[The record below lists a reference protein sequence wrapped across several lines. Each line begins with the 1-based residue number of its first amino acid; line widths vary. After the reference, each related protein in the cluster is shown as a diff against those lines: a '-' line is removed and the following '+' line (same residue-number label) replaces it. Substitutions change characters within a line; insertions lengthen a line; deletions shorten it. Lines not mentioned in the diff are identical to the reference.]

1 MTKARV
7 DIPKEEATAALDAS
21 ASTRSGDRD
30 KLEGEVAA
38 LKRRLSEVETELRDE
53 LAKKKA
59 ELEAARAAADLAN
72 RAKTAFLAN
81 MSHEIRTPLSAVMG
95 YANLIAATEQAAEE
109 TREWSKRL
117 QRSAEHLL
125 ALLDDVLDLAK
136 IEAGKLDLH
145 LVSCDPT
152 TVLEEVG
159 VLMEPRAQ
167 DKGLVLVVAADTELP
182 ARFRT
187 DPLRLRQ
194 ILVNL
199 VGNAIKYT
207 PRGEVSVHARLMMSP
222 VGRSFERR
230 LEIEVGD
237 TGIGIPGHELK
248 RLFLPFEQGEGRPN
262 AGGVGLGLD
271 ISRRLARLLGG
282 DIDVRSEVGVG
293 SVFTLTLPVD
303 AGADRGT
310 TPARLVT
317 RSGVLKPS
325 EPVVPR
331 LDRRVVLVVD
341 DAEDNRRIVTYFL
354 KQAGAEVVE
363 AATLQAAERI
373 VAEPTSGVELVVTDL
388 QLPDGN
394 GLSLVATMAAR
405 GDSRPVLAL
414 TADAMLETRARA
426 MAAGVADF
434 LVKPVVAWRL
444 VSRVGALLQQEAR
457 VEARVVGPPSAPPTG
472 PTSAVRPTRTPLPE
486 AARLL
491 RNPTPTPMDGAER
504 GSRPALKRFPT
515 APQGLVVA
523 DVEARVGGR
532 DPQRVPTAPNQR
544 PTIEPETAR
553 NRRPEAGA
561 DVAVGG
567 EHAGGE
573 GGRPDVP
580 VDLLT
585 RYYGVLSERVF
596 GLEEGL
602 ALSDAARLRDLAH
615 RIAGSGATM
624 GHPELTELGRLVERS
639 VIDDAGW
646 HAIGAL
652 GERLLVAT
660 RHAALTRPW
669 LG

>member
-7 DIPKEEATAALDAS
+7 DTPRDDEAAS
-21 ASTRSGDRD
+21 RGNLVSDESGGG
-30 KLEGEVAA
+30 KAEAEIAA
-38 LKRRLSEVETELRDE
+38 LKRRLAELETELRDE

-59 ELEAARAAADLAN
+59 ELEAARAVAELAN

-95 YANLIAATEQAAEE
+95 YANLIAATEQAADE

-145 LVSCDPT
+145 FVSCDPT

-167 DKGLVLVVAADTELP
+167 DKGLVLTVAADTELP

-194 ILVNL
+194 ILINL
-199 VGNAIKYT
+199 VGNAVKYT
-207 PRGEVSVHARLMMSP
+207 PRGEVSVHARLRMSP

-237 TGIGIPGHELK
+237 TGVGIPGHELK
-248 RLFLPFEQGEGRPN
+248 RLFLPFEQGQGRPN

-303 AGADRGT
+303 GGADRGT

-331 LDRRVVLVVD
+331 LDKRVVLVVD

-363 AATLQAAERI
+363 AATLRAAEQI
-373 VAEPTSGVELVVTDL
+373 MAEPTSGVELVVTDL
-388 QLPDGN
+388 QLTDGN
-394 GLSLVATMAAR
+394 GLSLIASMAAR
-405 GDSRPVLAL
+405 GDSRPVVAL
-414 TADAMLETRARA
+414 TADAMLETRELA

-434 LVKPVVAWRL
+434 MVKPVVAWRL
-444 VSRVGALLQQEAR
+444 VSRVGALLQEGAR
-457 VEARVVGPPSAPPTG
+457 VGSRVEPASVTPTG
-472 PTSAVRPTRTPLPE
+472 PMNVGRPTRTPLPE
-486 AARLL
+486 ASKLL
-491 RNPTPTPMDGAER
+491 RNPTPTPADAVER
-504 GSRPALKRFPT
+504 ASRPALKRFPT
-515 APQGLVVA
+515 APQGVVVSQI
-523 DVEARVGGR
+523 DGVEARVGR
-532 DPQRVPTAPNQR
+532 DPQRVPTAPSHR
-544 PTIEPETAR
+544 PTIEPDTAR
-553 NRRPEAGA
+553 NRRPEG
-561 DVAVGG
+561 VGEGTGVG
-567 EHAGGE
+567 ELAGGAV
-573 GGRPDVP
+573 RPDVP

-585 RYYGVLSERVF
+585 RYYGMLSERVM

-602 ALSDAARLRDLAH
+602 AACDAARLRDLAH

-624 GHPELTELGRLVERS
+624 GHPELTELGRLVERA

-646 HAIGAL
+646 EAIGAL
-652 GERLLVAT
+652 GARLLAAT
-660 RHAALTRPW
+660 GLAARTRPW
-669 LG
+669 LA

>member
-1 MTKARV
+1 MTEARV
-7 DIPKEEATAALDAS
+7 NTPTGGEVAASHAELVSAES
-21 ASTRSGDRD
+21 ASD
-30 KLEGEVAA
+30 EVAA
-38 LKRRLSEVETELRDE
+38 LKRRLAEVETELREE
-53 LAKKKA
+53 LANKKA
-59 ELEAARAAADLAN
+59 ELDAARAVAELAN

-95 YANLIAATEQAAEE
+95 YANLIAATEQAADE
-109 TREWSKRL
+109 TRDWSKRL

-194 ILVNL
+194 ILINL
-199 VGNAIKYT
+199 VGNAVKYT
-207 PRGEVSVHARLMMSP
+207 PRGEVSVHARLRMSP

-237 TGIGIPGHELK
+237 TGVGIPGHELK
-248 RLFLPFEQGEGRPN
+248 RLFLPFEQGQGRPN

-303 AGADRGT
+303 GGADRGT

-331 LDRRVVLVVD
+331 LDKRVVLVVD

-354 KQAGAEVVE
+354 KQAGADVVE
-363 AATLQAAERI
+363 ATTLRAADEI
-373 VAEPTSGVELVVTDL
+373 MAEPTSGVELVVTDL
-388 QLPDGN
+388 QLTDGY
-394 GLSLVATMAAR
+394 GLSLIASMAAR
-405 GDSRPVLAL
+405 GDSRPVVAL
-414 TADAMLETRARA
+414 TADAMLETRELAV
-426 MAAGVADF
+426 AAGVADF
-434 LVKPVVAWRL
+434 MVKPVVAWRL
-444 VSRVGALLQQEAR
+444 VSRVGALLQQGER
-457 VEARVVGPPSAPPTG
+457 VESRVEPTSAPPTG
-472 PTSAVRPTRTPLPE
+472 PTSVGRPTRTPLPE
-486 AARLL
+486 AAKLL
-491 RNPTPTPMDGAER
+491 RNPTPTPTDGVAP
-504 GSRPALKRFPT
+504 RPALKRFPT
-515 APQGLVVA
+515 APQGGAVA
-523 DVEARVGGR
+523 MSDGVEARVGGR
-532 DPQRVPTAPNQR
+532 DPQRLPTAPNQR
-544 PTIEPETAR
+544 PTIEPDTAR
-553 NRRPEAGA
+553 NRRPDGAGA
-561 DVAVGG
+561 GVVAG
-567 EHAGGE
+567 ELAVE
-573 GGRPDVP
+573 AARPDVP
-580 VDLLT
+580 IDLLT
-585 RYYGVLSERVF
+585 RYYGMLSERVL

-602 ALSDAARLRDLAH
+602 AASDPARLRDLSH

-624 GHPELTELGRLVERS
+624 GHPELTELGRLVERA

-646 HAIGAL
+646 EAIGAL
-652 GERLLVAT
+652 GARLLMAT
-660 RHAALTRPW
+660 RLAAQKRPW
-669 LG
+669 LA

>member
-1 MTKARV
+1 MTEARV
-7 DIPKEEATAALDAS
+7 KTPTGGEVAASRAELVSAAS
-21 ASTRSGDRD
+21 ASD
-30 KLEGEVAA
+30 EVAA
-38 LKRRLSEVETELRDE
+38 LKRRLAEVETELREE
-53 LAKKKA
+53 LANKKA
-59 ELEAARAAADLAN
+59 ELDAARAAAELAN

-95 YANLIAATEQAAEE
+95 YANLIAATEQAADE
-109 TREWSKRL
+109 TRDWSKRL

-194 ILVNL
+194 ILINL
-199 VGNAIKYT
+199 VGNAVKYT
-207 PRGEVSVHARLMMSP
+207 PRGEVSVHARLRMSP

-237 TGIGIPGHELK
+237 TGVGIPGHELK
-248 RLFLPFEQGEGRPN
+248 RLFLPFEQGQGRPN

-303 AGADRGT
+303 GGADRGT

-331 LDRRVVLVVD
+331 LDKRVVLVVD

-354 KQAGAEVVE
+354 KQAGADVVE
-363 AATLQAAERI
+363 AATLRAAEEI
-373 VAEPTSGVELVVTDL
+373 MAEPTSGVELVVTDL
-388 QLPDGN
+388 QLTDGN
-394 GLSLVATMAAR
+394 GLSLIAAMAVR
-405 GDSRPVLAL
+405 GDSRPVVAL
-414 TADAMLETRARA
+414 TADAMLETRELAV
-426 MAAGVADF
+426 AAGVADF
-434 LVKPVVAWRL
+434 MVKPVVAWRL
-444 VSRVGALLQQEAR
+444 VSRVGALLQQGAR
-457 VEARVVGPPSAPPTG
+457 VEARVEPPSAPPTG
-472 PTSAVRPTRTPLPE
+472 PTSVGRPTRTPLPE
-486 AARLL
+486 AAKLL
-491 RNPTPTPMDGAER
+491 RHPTPTPADGVER
-504 GSRPALKRFPT
+504 TPRPALKRLPT
-515 APQGLVVA
+515 APQGLMVPLS
-523 DVEARVGGR
+523 DGVEAQVRGR
-532 DPQRVPTAPNQR
+532 DPQRVPTAPNLR
-544 PTIEPETAR
+544 PTIEADTAR
-553 NRRPEAGA
+553 NRRPEVEGLVGEPAGETA
-561 DVAVGG
+561 
-567 EHAGGE
+567 
-573 GGRPDVP
+573 RPDVP

-585 RYYGVLSERVF
+585 RYYGMLSERVL

-602 ALSDAARLRDLAH
+602 AACDAARLRDLAH

-624 GHPELTELGRLVERS
+624 GHPELTELGRLVERA

-646 HAIGAL
+646 EAIGAL
-652 GERLLVAT
+652 GARLLMAT
-660 RHAALTRPW
+660 RLAAQKRPW
-669 LG
+669 LV